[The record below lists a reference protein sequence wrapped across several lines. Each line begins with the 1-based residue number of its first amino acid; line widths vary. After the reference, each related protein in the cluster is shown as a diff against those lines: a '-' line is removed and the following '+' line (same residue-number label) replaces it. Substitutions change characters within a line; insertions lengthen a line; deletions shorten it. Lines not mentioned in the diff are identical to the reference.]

1 VRWGGRAAKKELM
14 ASKKPTPRTTKQTG
28 GGQQGSA
35 KSLKPKTGDRQR
47 SARDQEPTT
56 DTDDVAEAVLEAL
69 AATVVADGTFSPAE
83 KALLERFS
91 KAELFEDVSDKNAV
105 IKKTIDRCAREG
117 LEDVLRK
124 AAARLPSSEDRE
136 TAFTACFAAAVADGK
151 VTSSELRLIEL
162 LRTTFGLSVRRAK
175 ELTAP

>member
-1 VRWGGRAAKKELM
+1 M
-14 ASKKPTPRTTKQTG
+14 ASKKRTPRTTKQTESR
-28 GGQQGSA
+28 QPAQAPKAQKPTAAA
-35 KSLKPKTGDRQR
+35 KSRAT
-47 SARDQEPTT
+47 RDAEGAS
-56 DTDDVAEAVLEAL
+56 DTDVAEAVLEAL

-91 KAELFEDVSDKNAV
+91 RAPLFEDVTDKNAV

-124 AAARLPSSEDRE
+124 AAARLESSDDRE

-151 VTSSELRLIEL
+151 ITSSELRLIEL
-162 LRTTFGLSVRRAK
+162 LRTTFGLSVKRAK

>member
-1 VRWGGRAAKKELM
+1 M

-28 GGQQGSA
+28 AGQQRSA
-35 KSLKPKTGDRQR
+35 KSQKPK
-47 SARDQEPTT
+47 AAEPAS

-83 KALLERFS
+83 KALLKRFS
-91 KAELFEDVSDKNAV
+91 EAPLFEDVSDKNAV

-124 AAARLPSSEDRE
+124 AAARLESNEDRE

>member
-1 VRWGGRAAKKELM
+1 M
-14 ASKKPTPRTTKQTG
+14 ASKKPSARTKKHTA
-28 GGQQGSA
+28 GGQRAA
-35 KSLKPKTGDRQR
+35 KPPKPRAGRDADEAGDTG
-47 SARDQEPTT
+47 
-56 DTDDVAEAVLEAL
+56 VAEAVLEAL

-91 KAELFEDVSDKNAV
+91 KAPLFEDVTDKNAL

-117 LEDVLRK
+117 LEGVLRK
-124 AAARLPSSEDRE
+124 AAARLESSEDRE

>member
-1 VRWGGRAAKKELM
+1 M

-28 GGQQGSA
+28 GS
-35 KSLKPKTGDRQR
+35 RQR
-47 SARDQEPTT
+47 SAKSQKPKAASKPHASGDDEQAS

-91 KAELFEDVSDKNAV
+91 KAEMFEDVSDKNAV

>member
-1 VRWGGRAAKKELM
+1 MV
-14 ASKKPTPRTTKQTG
+14 SKKRTPRTTKTQSRPPAG
-28 GGQQGSA
+28 AAKPQKSA
-35 KSLKPKTGDRQR
+35 AAAKPRASR
-47 SARDQEPTT
+47 EEEAS
-56 DTDDVAEAVLEAL
+56 DTDVAEAVLEAL

-91 KAELFEDVSDKNAV
+91 RAPLFEDVTDKNAL

-124 AAARLPSSEDRE
+124 AAARLESSEDRE

-151 VTSSELRLIEL
+151 ITSSELRLIEL

>member
-1 VRWGGRAAKKELM
+1 MRERLAPCVKKELM
-14 ASKKPTPRTTKQTG
+14 ATNKSKPRSTKTESAKLARAERPKKKPTAAGRKA
-28 GGQQGSA
+28 SDA
-35 KSLKPKTGDRQR
+35 EAAS
-47 SARDQEPTT
+47 
-56 DTDDVAEAVLEAL
+56 DTDVAEAVLEAL

-91 KAELFEDVSDKNAV
+91 KAPLFEDLSDKNAV

-117 LEDVLRK
+117 LEDVLRE

-162 LRTTFGLSVRRAK
+162 LRTTFGLSVKRAK

>member
-1 VRWGGRAAKKELM
+1 M
-14 ASKKPTPRTTKQTG
+14 ASNKPKPRSTKQTESREGAG
-28 GGQQGSA
+28 GPKKKPAAA
-35 KSLKPKTGDRQR
+35 KRKADAEAS
-47 SARDQEPTT
+47 
-56 DTDDVAEAVLEAL
+56 DTDVAEAVLEAL

-91 KAELFEDVSDKNAV
+91 RAPLFEDVSDKNAV
-105 IKKTIDRCAREG
+105 IKKTIDRCSREG
-117 LEDVLRK
+117 LEDVLRE

-136 TAFTACFAAAVADGK
+136 TAFAACFAAAVADGK

-162 LRTTFGLSVRRAK
+162 LRTTFGLSVKRAK

>member
-1 VRWGGRAAKKELM
+1 M
-14 ASKKPTPRTTKQTG
+14 ASNKPKPRSTKQTESR
-28 GGQQGSA
+28 QGASGP
-35 KSLKPKTGDRQR
+35 KKKPAATKRKAEAEEAGD
-47 SARDQEPTT
+47 T
-56 DTDDVAEAVLEAL
+56 DVAEAVLQAL

-91 KAELFEDVSDKNAV
+91 KAPLFEDVTDKNAV
-105 IKKTIDRCAREG
+105 IKKTIDRCSREG
-117 LEDVLRK
+117 LEDVLRE

-162 LRTTFGLSVRRAK
+162 LRTTFGLSVKRAK